1 MSRAEA
7 PGETPMT
14 NTERPFD
21 EELKALKEK
30 LLEMATRAEDQIAL
44 AIRALKDREEALACQ
59 VLDREAA
66 VNMLDI
72 EVDEMGL
79 RLLALR
85 QPMAA
90 DLRFITSSMKIAGDL
105 ERIGDLA
112 VNIAERTLDLLK
124 TPQLKPLIDIPRM
137 ALIVQEMVR
146 DTLKAFVEGDDALA
160 RDVCKRD
167 DDVDQLNAQIFRELL
182 TYMMEDHAT
191 ISRAV
196 DLILVGRHLERIAD
210 HATNIGE
217 DVIYMVRGKTIKHHI
232 EEGRLTGL
240 KGCTGGK

>member
-1 MSRAEA
+1 
-7 PGETPMT
+7 MT